1 VRAVVGLESAVGL
14 VVSAATLGYLVLAML
29 RPEKF

>member
-1 VRAVVGLESAVGL
+1 VTVGLESAIGL
-14 VVSAATLGYLVLAML
+14 VVSAATLCYLVLAML